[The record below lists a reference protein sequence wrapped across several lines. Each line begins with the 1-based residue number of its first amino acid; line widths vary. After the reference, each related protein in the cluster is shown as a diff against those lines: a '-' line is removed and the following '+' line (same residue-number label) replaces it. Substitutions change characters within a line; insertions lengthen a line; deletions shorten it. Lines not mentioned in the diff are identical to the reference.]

1 MSKTRE
7 IREDLYQRM
16 HGFKPVR
23 RVERKRCR
31 SEWYYLDP
39 RYDNE
44 LHQIDVVNENSPN
57 PRISGIVADDMD
69 KNPQDYYIWRTKGDN
84 KVRGKHAEREGK
96 IFNWHIPP
104 EGGARIKTTVAP
116 VVFTASGEVLLM
128 SKGGV
133 NRL

>member
-7 IREDLYQRM
+7 IGEDLYQRM

-23 RVERKRCR
+23 RVERKRGR

-69 KNPQDYYIWRTKGDN
+69 KNPEDYYIWRTKGDD
-84 KVRGKHAEREGK
+84 KVR
-96 IFNWHIPP
+96 
-104 EGGARIKTTVAP
+104 ARIKTTVAP